1 MMDLLQAI
9 FSNRQDLLW
18 LVVVLFDLGLTV
30 LLFRLFGK
38 AGLYGVIVVNV
49 MLCNLLGPKITVVFG
64 FNTTMGAILYS
75 GIYFATDLLS
85 ERYGRREANRA
96 VMLGF
101 AASMSMLALGMLSLL
116 FEPTPDP
123 QKNAFATQMHDA
135 TAALFNFTPRFVL
148 GSLLA
153 YLVSQTH
160 DVWMFHLL
168 KRWTKGRHLWL
179 RNNVSTMS
187 SQLIDNV
194 IYGAVVWVG
203 IFDVWTAV
211 ELGLAKYLFKVLIAL
226 LDTPFIYWARTW
238 RMHEQDWVEGE
249 HRQLAPESAET

>member
-1 MMDLLQAI
+1 ME
-9 FSNRQDLLW
+9 NQDWLW
-18 LVVVLFDLGLTV
+18 LAVVLVDLGLTV
-30 LLFRLFGK
+30 LLYRLFGK
-38 AGLYGVIVVNV
+38 VGLYGVIVVNV

-64 FNTTMGAILYS
+64 LNTTMGAILYS

-85 ERYGRREANRA
+85 EKYGRREANRA
-96 VMLGF
+96 VFLGF
-101 AASMSMLALGMLSLL
+101 AASLSMLVLGLLSLQ
-116 FEPTPDP
+116 FQPTPDP

-153 YLVSQTH
+153 YLVSQYH

-168 KRWTKGRHLWL
+168 KRWTKGKHLWL
-179 RNNVSTMS
+179 RNNVSTMT

-203 IFDVWTAV
+203 IFDVRTAI
-211 ELGLAKYLFKVLIAL
+211 ELGLAKYLFKVIIAV
-226 LDTPFIYWARTW
+226 LDTPFIYWARSW
-238 RMHEQDWVEGE
+238 RMHERDWVEGKHHHLE
-249 HRQLAPESAET
+249 QETSEA